1 LARRLAW
8 TLACLMAA
16 AFWARGA
23 EASEGGA
30 SFYLL
35 GSGGPEAAI
44 MPPLKG
50 VYFDNEFF
58 YENATATAGKQFLI
72 GGNLVSG
79 LHVSSPADFVTV
91 LWAPSTNVLGGVFA
105 VGGALA
111 FGDPNVSVSAI
122 LRGPLGRQFSISNSD
137 SALVFADPIGLAD
150 LGWKWGDFHLE
161 ASSLVNFPVGEYRA
175 DQLANLAFHR
185 WAGDTSLAGTWHDD
199 RSGWD
204 VSAKAGLTFNGEN
217 PSTQYVTGTEFH
229 VEGSVEKTVSK
240 HFALAVQAYH
250 FAQITGD
257 SGPGATLGPNEGR
270 ATGVGGGVTYKFDIG
285 KTPAN
290 LRLRGMTEFGVVNR
304 ATATTVA
311 LDLSLPLYM
320 KLPPAPAH

>member
-1 LARRLAW
+1 MSCQGSRSPEAPPPLARRLAW

-111 FGDPNVSVSAI
+111 FGDPQRAARPSVQHLEQRFRAR
-122 LRGPLGRQFSISNSD
+122 LRRPHRAGGPRVEVGRLSSGGQLAGQFSRWRIQSGPARQPGVPPLGRR
-137 SALVFADPIGLAD
+137 
-150 LGWKWGDFHLE
+150 H
-161 ASSLVNFPVGEYRA
+161 
-175 DQLANLAFHR
+175 
-185 WAGDTSLAGTWHDD
+185 LAGRH
-199 RSGWD
+199 
-204 VSAKAGLTFNGEN
+204 
-217 PSTQYVTGTEFH
+217 
-229 VEGSVEKTVSK
+229 
-240 HFALAVQAYH
+240 LA
-250 FAQITGD
+250 
-257 SGPGATLGPNEGR
+257 
-270 ATGVGGGVTYKFDIG
+270 
-285 KTPAN
+285 
-290 LRLRGMTEFGVVNR
+290 
-304 ATATTVA
+304 
-311 LDLSLPLYM
+311 
-320 KLPPAPAH
+320 